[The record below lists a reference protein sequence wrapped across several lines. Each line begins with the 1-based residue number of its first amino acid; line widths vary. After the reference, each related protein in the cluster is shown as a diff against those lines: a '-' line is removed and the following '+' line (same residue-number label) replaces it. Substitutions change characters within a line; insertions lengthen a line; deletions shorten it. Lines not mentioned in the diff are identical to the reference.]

1 MIEYSEGDW
10 HLKFLF
16 QLAGSVVPKA
26 FLYAL
31 PSIAI
36 ASLINSV
43 DDWRHDFELFVNDS
57 RPQIWVAV
65 SAIATLLVAF
75 RTHQAFDRFWEG
87 TGLLHM
93 MRAEW
98 FDAVSCLFAFSRVS
112 MTSKPQEVD
121 EFRQTLIRLASILHG
136 CAMHEIGAEE
146 NSDRFT
152 EIIDFRGL
160 DDATFHHL
168 VFCSKHGFDKFEVVL
183 HMIHCLITENVSNGL
198 VPIHAAIVSRVYQE
212 LSRGLVNLHN
222 SKKIASVPF
231 PYPYVQLVMMFLLG
245 HTVVTPMIVCA
256 YMEKAWWAAIVSFVW
271 VFCAYGANFIATE
284 LEMPFGTDPN
294 DLPLEPFQKE
304 MNDSLRMLSHI
315 KSDLLPGLSP
325 LAVKDWH
332 SLGTF
337 DVIDFNQFHVGRKQE
352 YGAIRR
358 STTTVENLT
367 EPTSPHDWS
376 CQCQSCRAANGL
388 L

>member
-10 HLKFLF
+10 HLRFLF

-26 FLYAL
+26 FLYSL
-31 PSIAI
+31 PSIGIAI
-36 ASLINSV
+36 LIRSNDV
-43 DDWRHDFELFVNDS
+43 WRQEFDMFVSGNK
-57 RPQIWVAV
+57 PQTWVAV

-75 RTHQAFDRFWEG
+75 RTYQAFDRFWEG

-112 MTSKPQEVD
+112 MASKPREVD
-121 EFRQTLIRLASILHG
+121 EFRQTLIRLTSILHG

-152 EIIDFRGL
+152 EIIDLRGL

-183 HMIHCLITENVSNGL
+183 HMIHCLITENCETGI

-256 YMEKAWWAAIVSFVW
+256 YIEVTWWAAIVSFVW

-304 MNDSLRMLSHI
+304 MNDSLRMLSHA
-315 KSDLLPGLSP
+315 KSDLLPGLSQR
-325 LAVKDWH
+325 VVTDWQ
-332 SLGTF
+332 SLGNF
-337 DVIDFNQFHVGRKQE
+337 DVIDLNEFVVNRKQVF
-352 YGAIRR
+352 GAIRR
-358 STTTVENLT
+358 STTTIENLM
-367 EPTSPHDWS
+367 EPTSPHPWS
-376 CQCQSCRAANGL
+376 CTCASCLAANGD
-388 L
+388 